1 MKRGASVTPHV
12 AAAEKYAADVV
23 AGRIQAC
30 EYVRAACRRHINDR
44 KAEKLAPFL
53 YRFDAAKAERKCK
66 FIELLPHTKG
76 EWARLK
82 PGDPAGN
89 SIRLEPW
96 QSWIVCSIFGWV
108 HKATG
113 MRRFREVYIEVPRKN
128 GKSLLAAGIGLA
140 LFADDDEM
148 GAEVYSGATTEK
160 QAWEVFKPALLMARA
175 RPALRAHYGI
185 ECNASNI
192 NIIANGSKFEP
203 LIGKPGDGAS
213 PSCAVIDEFHEH
225 QTPDQYDTMLTGMG
239 ARRQPLMFII
249 TTAGDNLAGPCYD
262 KRLSIIRILTGAASD
277 EEKFG
282 IIYTVDS
289 GVDWTTIDA
298 LRMANPNIGVS
309 VSEEF
314 LRSRQKEG
322 IENSRRQGVF
332 KTKHLNLWV
341 QSRSAYFNME
351 RWAACY
357 DPTLRLE
364 DFEGQRCIASLDLA
378 SKVDIAALEL
388 LFPLDD
394 GGFACFR
401 KLYLPE
407 ETVASSGNDHY
418 RGWAADG
425 KLIVTDGSMIDF
437 DRIEEDVIEIARR
450 FDLQEVAYD
459 PFQATMLVTHLM
471 SAGIPVIEYRQTVQ
485 GMSDPMKTLDGL
497 IGAKKLRHNC
507 PANDPM
513 TWMMSNVTA
522 RTDQKDN
529 VYPNKDR
536 PENKIDG
543 PIALIMALGRA
554 IMEDGGSIYDT
565 AERPDGML
573 AI

>member
-1 MKRGASVTPHV
+1 MPKSVATHV
-12 AAAEKYAADVV
+12 AAADKYAAAVV
-23 AGRIQAC
+23 AGKILAC
-30 EYVRAACRRHINDR
+30 EYVRQACQRHINDR
-44 KAEKLAPFL
+44 KSEKLAAFL
-53 YRFDAAKAERKCK
+53 YRFDTAKAERKCK

-82 PGDPAGN
+82 PGVPNSN

-108 HKATG
+108 HKSTG
-113 MRRFREVYIEVPRKN
+113 LRRFREAYVEVPRKN
-128 GKSLLAAGIGLA
+128 AKSTLAAAIGLA
-140 LFADDDEM
+140 LFADDDEI

-160 QAWEVFKPALLMARA
+160 QSLEVFRPALLMARG
-175 RPALRAHYGI
+175 RPDLRAHYGI

-192 NIIANGSKFEP
+192 HIVSKASKFEP
-203 LIGKPGDGAS
+203 MIGKPGDGAS
-213 PSCAVIDEFHEH
+213 PSCAIIDEFHEH

-239 ARRQPLMFII
+239 ARRQPLMLII
-249 TTAGDNLAGPCYD
+249 TTAGDNIAGPCYD
-262 KRLSIIRILTGAASD
+262 KRLSITRVLSGAVVD

-282 IIYTVDS
+282 VIYTIDATT
-289 GVDWTTIDA
+289 DWTSIEA

-314 LRSRQKEG
+314 LRSRQREG

-332 KTKHLNLWV
+332 KTKHLDCWV
-341 QSRSAYFNME
+341 QSRSAYFNMQ
-351 RWAACY
+351 RWAECY
-357 DPTLRLE
+357 DSGLRLE
-364 DFEGQRCIASLDLA
+364 DYEGQRCIAALDLA
-378 SKVDIAALEL
+378 SKIDIAAKVL
-388 LFPLDD
+388 LFPLD
-394 GGFACFR
+394 GGEFACFGQF
-401 KLYLPE
+401 YLPE
-407 ETVASSGNDHY
+407 DTVSSATNDHY

-425 KLIVTDGSMIDF
+425 KLTVTDGSMIDF
-437 DRIEEDVIEIARR
+437 DRIEEDVLADAAR

-471 SAGIPVIEYRQTVQ
+471 NAGIPVIEFRQTVL

-497 IGAKKLRHNC
+497 IIARKLKHNC
-507 PANDPM
+507 APGDPM

-543 PIALIMALGRA
+543 PIALIMDIGRA
-554 IMEDGGSIYDT
+554 TMEDGGSIYESGD
-565 AERPDGML
+565 RPDGML